1 MTVTIKWW
9 QNKVVTNS
17 VIIASNFLTGDGDF
31 IIADRRPVP
40 LSDHHRKFMIHHAA
54 RLLQR
59 DVVFF
64 LFFSPFL
71 FFFFFL
77 NESAAI
83 FSNSRAPTG
92 VIGRWPALSLANL
105 FRRACR

>member
-71 FFFFFL
+71 FFFFFFERIRSDIQQL
-77 NESAAI
+77 PSTDGGY
-83 FSNSRAPTG
+83 RA
-92 VIGRWPALSLANL
+92 LAR
-105 FRRACR
+105 FVAR